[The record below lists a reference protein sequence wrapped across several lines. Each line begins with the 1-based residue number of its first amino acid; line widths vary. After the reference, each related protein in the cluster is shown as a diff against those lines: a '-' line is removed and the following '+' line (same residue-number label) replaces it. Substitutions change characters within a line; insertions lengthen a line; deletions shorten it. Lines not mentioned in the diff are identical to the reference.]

1 MYEKLLKNVRFE
13 ERERFER
20 EIRTLRDLNARLT
33 AENEKLLQ
41 ESEPQNNPEY
51 SSRNN
56 LILLENNNSS

>member
-20 EIRTLRDLNARLT
+20 EIRSIRDLNARLT

-41 ESEPQNNPEY
+41 GSQPHNNF
-51 SSRNN
+51 
-56 LILLENNNSS
+56 

>member
-20 EIRTLRDLNARLT
+20 EIRSIRDLNALLT

-41 ESEPQNNPEY
+41 GSQPHNNF
-51 SSRNN
+51 
-56 LILLENNNSS
+56 